1 MAEGGSIRSS
11 TRRKTVNTM
20 DTAGFMAGVRS
31 LTTQELAKKRQ
42 KCGNCVKCGISTH
55 KIKKYGFINKKVA
68 LTIRGKVD
76 NGRCT
81 RCRPKAGDEFAAEGV
96 CIITKI
102 EIDDAS
108 HYPDNERKIY
118 SPSGVLLAADGDESK
133 NGNDDGSI
141 SVTENGRD
149 PVDNKSDASLPMKS
163 GIISEKAQVQ
173 KKGADKKGDKKYDA
187 SLLKT
192 PLKSAII
199 SKKAQVQKK
208 GADNKGKKKYDEK
221 YDASLLKTPL
231 KSAIISKKAQVQK
244 KGADNKGKKKYD
256 EKYDASLLKTPLKSA
271 IISKK
276 AQVQKKGADKKGDK
290 KNDKDKYVRTRRTHA
305 NPKSRIPAKVVRKSS
320 ARSEVK
326 AMLKEFSPKE
336 IVTFMRE
343 SFESQDMQIYAL
355 QVLHE
360 QKLSTADGAGN
371 FTIGGGME
379 LVVDLMDRYH
389 RERAIWKE
397 ILLALHKI
405 LPKCL
410 MAHSVFLT
418 NEGYAYVLDAIQF
431 FISNDELAIC
441 CCDISIF
448 ICTDKESAN
457 FMVECGA
464 VAHLLDL
471 LCYEKGSP
479 ESITKAAQALRGI
492 FDVSEKSIKE
502 FIADDGPRSVV
513 TASVKDELNPEL
525 MKALLSLVTVAWNN
539 PKYCNAFVDENIVL
553 RISAIME
560 MHRLDESFQVKACQ
574 ALKALTET
582 GSSEIAEFCLN
593 HIITAL
599 QNHAHS
605 ESLTV
610 GVVETIYYILRSDS
624 SCAIKV
630 RDCNP
635 DVFELISSAAELY
648 PSCQKMANII
658 LCKIGA

>member
-173 KKGADKKGDKKYDA
+173 KKGADKKGDK
-187 SLLKT
+187 
-192 PLKSAII
+192 
-199 SKKAQVQKK
+199 
-208 GADNKGKKKYDEK
+208 
-221 YDASLLKTPL
+221 
-231 KSAIISKKAQVQK
+231 
-244 KGADNKGKKKYD
+244 
-256 EKYDASLLKTPLKSA
+256 KYDASLLKTPLKSA